1 MSLVQLIDLPNLS
14 DPRGGLVALE
24 SNQSIP
30 FELKRIYYIFKT
42 NDQQA
47 RGFHAHKNLK
57 QIAICLQGSCKFVLD
72 NGYHQEEIILNS
84 PLKGLLIESLM
95 WREMH
100 DFSEDCVLLVLASE
114 HYDESDYIRDY
125 SDFVK
130 IAHQPYIHP
139 LADVQ
144 SVYIGEDSRIWQYSV
159 ILAQAKIG
167 KNCNICAH
175 TLIENDVVI
184 GNNVTVKSGVFLWD
198 GITIQDNVFIGPNVT
213 FTNDKHPR
221 SKQYPE
227 EFFRTVIEQGAS
239 IGANATILPGIK
251 IGKNAMIGA
260 GAVVTK
266 DVPEKAIVI
275 GNPAFIKGFIE
286 E

>member
-1 MSLVQLIDLPNLS
+1 
-14 DPRGGLVALE
+14 
-24 SNQSIP
+24 
-30 FELKRIYYIFKT
+30 
-42 NDQQA
+42 
-47 RGFHAHKNLK
+47 
-57 QIAICLQGSCKFVLD
+57 
-72 NGYHQEEIILNS
+72 
-84 PLKGLLIESLM
+84 M

-227 EFFRTVIEQGAS
+227 EFLRTVIEQGAS